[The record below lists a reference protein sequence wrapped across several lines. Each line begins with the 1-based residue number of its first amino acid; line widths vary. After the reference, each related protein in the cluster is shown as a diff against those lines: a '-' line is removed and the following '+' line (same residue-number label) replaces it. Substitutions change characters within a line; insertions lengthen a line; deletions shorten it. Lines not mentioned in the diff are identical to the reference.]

1 MSRVEI
7 GPYRLLRRVKEGGG
21 GTVYVATDLRLNRRV
36 ALKFIS
42 VPRDRD
48 ARDRVIAE
56 ARSLAAVNHRSI
68 VQIFDVV
75 EVKSHIVLVME
86 YVPGLDL
93 EELLR
98 RGGVDLVSVLYLALD
113 ICAALA
119 AAHEAGLVHRDL
131 KPANILLQPNG
142 RTKLTDFGIASA
154 MFPTG
159 DADADR
165 QQSVA
170 GSYSCM
176 SPEHAG
182 GLPVDQR
189 SDLFAL
195 GILLYRLLA
204 DRHPFAGHGDDHPSS
219 QPHGDETHQPLSESN
234 DDVPV
239 LVSELVDQLLEKNP
253 QARPSTALA
262 VRQKIMFIL
271 RGLPVTRGRPLSS
284 LMTDMVRVD
293 ELVATRIHLPAG
305 VSRGARSH
313 LLSTRDW
320 GPWAVDMRSA
330 LVRSGLVVLATFVLT
345 GLVYGAN
352 EWWQANN
359 VGIGLRPPVM
369 RVSEGTATTPQ
380 AEQLM
385 HFLHTAIEEHPRLRV
400 RSEPVQTMLSMLV
413 QCNPHV
419 CGLQLTRTDNTGSY
433 SNYQALLPGSAE
445 SQWEEGVTRSVTVL
459 FEGY

>member
-1 MSRVEI
+1 M
-7 GPYRLLRRVKEGGG
+7 RLVKEGGG
-21 GTVYVATDLRLNRRV
+21 GTVYVATDLRLSRRV

-56 ARSLAAVNHRSI
+56 ARSLAAINHRSI

-75 EVKSHIVLVME
+75 EVRSHIVLVME

-93 EELLR
+93 EELL
-98 RGGVDLVSVLYLALD
+98 GSGKVDLVSTLYLALD

-131 KPANILLQPNG
+131 KPANILLQANG
-142 RTKLTDFGIASA
+142 RTKLTDFGIASV
-154 MFPTG
+154 MFPAL
-159 DADADR
+159 DADSDR

-204 DRHPFAGHGDDHPSS
+204 DRHPFAVQGDDSLTLQRLRDVSHS
-219 QPHGDETHQPLSESN
+219 PLSESN
-234 DDVPV
+234 ADVPAE
-239 LVSELVDQLLEKNP
+239 VSELVDQLLAKNP
-253 QARPSTALA
+253 QARPSSALL

-271 RGLPVTRGRPLSS
+271 RGMPVTRGKPLSS
-284 LMTDMVRVD
+284 LMRDMVRVD
-293 ELVATRIHLPAG
+293 ERVATRVHLPAG

-313 LLSTRDW
+313 LLSIADW
-320 GPWAVDMRSA
+320 GPWGVDMRSA
-330 LVRSGLVVLATFVLT
+330 LLRSGLVVVATFVLT
-345 GLVYGAN
+345 GVAYGVN

-359 VGIGLRPPVM
+359 VGVGMRPPVM
-369 RVSEGTATTPQ
+369 RVSEGTAMTPQ
-380 AEQLM
+380 AGQLM
-385 HFLHTAIEEHPRLRV
+385 HYLRTAIEEHPRLRV
-400 RSEPVQTMLSMLV
+400 TAEPVQTMLSMLV

-419 CGLQLTRTDNTGSY
+419 CGLLLTRTGSTGSY
-433 SNYQALLPGSAE
+433 SDYQALLPGASE
-445 SQWEEGVTRSVTVL
+445 KLWEEGVNQSVENL
-459 FEGY
+459 FR

>member
-1 MSRVEI
+1 MSRTEI
-7 GPYRLLRRVKEGGG
+7 GPYRLLRLVKEGGG
-21 GTVYVATDLRLNRRV
+21 GTVYAATDLRLNRRV

-93 EELLR
+93 EELLGR
-98 RGGVDLVSVLYLALD
+98 RQVDLVSVLYLGLD

-154 MFPTG
+154 MLPVP
-159 DADADR
+159 DAGTEHKHP
-165 QQSVA
+165 VA

-204 DRHPFAGHGDDHPSS
+204 DRHPFAAA
-219 QPHGDETHQPLSESN
+219 GDELPTLQRLKDAEHQSLLESAA
-234 DDVPV
+234 DVPV
-239 LVSELVDQLLEKNP
+239 LLSELVDQLLQKNP
-253 QARPSTALA
+253 QARPSSAQA

-271 RGLPVTRGRPLSS
+271 RGMPVTRGTPLSS
-284 LMTDMVRVD
+284 LLAEMARL
-293 ELVATRIHLPAG
+293 EEPIATRIKLPAG

-313 LLSTRDW
+313 LLPTRDW
-320 GPWAVDMRSA
+320 GPWAVNMRSA
-330 LVRSGLVVLATFVLT
+330 LVRSGLVVVATIVLT
-345 GLVYGAN
+345 GVAYGLN

-359 VGIGLRPPVM
+359 VGVGLRPPVM
-369 RVSEGTATTPQ
+369 RVSEGTAMTPQ
-380 AEQLM
+380 SEQLM
-385 HFLHTAIEEHPRLRV
+385 HYLRTAIEQHPRLRV
-400 RSEPVQTMLSMLV
+400 RAEPVQIVLSMLV

-419 CGLQLTRTDNTGSY
+419 CGLLLTRTGNTGSH
-433 SNYQALLPGSAE
+433 SDYQALLPGAAE
-445 SQWEEGVTRSVTVL
+445 ELWEEGVNQSVEKL
-459 FEGY
+459 FR

>member
-7 GPYRLLRRVKEGGG
+7 GPYRLLRLVKEGGG
-21 GTVYVATDLRLNRRV
+21 GTVYVATDLRLSRRV

-93 EELLR
+93 EELLG
-98 RGGVDLVSVLYLALD
+98 RGEVDLVSVLYMGLD
-113 ICAALA
+113 ICSALT

-154 MFPTG
+154 IFPAGAT
-159 DADADR
+159 DADH
-165 QQSVA
+165 QQFVA
-170 GSYSCM
+170 GSHSCM
-176 SPEHAG
+176 SPEHAS

-204 DRHPFAGHGDDHPSS
+204 DRHPFAEQGNDNLSL
-219 QPHGDETHQPLSESN
+219 QRLGDETHQPLSELM
-234 DDVPV
+234 DDVPA

-293 ELVATRIHLPAG
+293 ELIATRIHLPAG

-330 LVRSGLVVLATFVLT
+330 LVRSGLVVVATLVLT
-345 GLVYGAN
+345 GVAYGVN

-359 VGIGLRPPVM
+359 VGVGMRPPVM
-369 RVSEGTATTPQ
+369 RVSEGTAMTPQ
-380 AEQLM
+380 AGQLM
-385 HFLHTAIEEHPRLRV
+385 HYLRTAIEEHPRLRV
-400 RSEPVQTMLSMLV
+400 KAEPVQTMLSMLV

-419 CGLQLTRTDNTGSY
+419 CGLQLTRTGSNGSY
-433 SNYQALLPGSAE
+433 SDYQALLPGASE
-445 SQWEEGVTRSVTVL
+445 KLWEEGVNQSVENL
-459 FEGY
+459 FR

>member
-42 VPRDRD
+42 VPRDRA
-48 ARDRVIAE
+48 ARDSVIAE

-75 EVKSHIVLVME
+75 EVRSHIVLVME

-93 EELLR
+93 EELLA
-98 RGGVDLVSVLYLALD
+98 GGQLDQVSALYLALD

-131 KPANILLQPNG
+131 KPANILLQTNG

-154 MFPTG
+154 MLPALN
-159 DADADR
+159 ADSDR

-176 SPEHAG
+176 SPEHAD

-204 DRHPFAGHGDDHPSS
+204 DRHPFAVQGDDSLS
-219 QPHGDETHQPLSESN
+219 LQRLRDASHQTLSELNS
-234 DDVPV
+234 DVPE

-253 QARPSTALA
+253 QERPSSALA
-262 VRQKIMFIL
+262 VRQKILFIL
-271 RGLPVTRGRPLSS
+271 RGIPVTRGKPLSS
-284 LMTDMVRVD
+284 LMADRVRAD
-293 ELVATRIHLPAG
+293 EPVATKIHLPTG

-313 LLSTRDW
+313 LLSVADW
-320 GPWAVDMRSA
+320 GPWGVDMRSA
-330 LVRSGLVVLATFVLT
+330 LRRSGLVVVATFVLT

-385 HFLHTAIEEHPRLRV
+385 HFVRTAIEEHPRLRV
-400 RSEPVQTMLSMLV
+400 RSEPVQTVLSMLV

-419 CGLQLTRTDNTGSY
+419 CGLLLTRTGSTGSY
-433 SNYQALLPGSAE
+433 SDYQALLPGASE
-445 SQWEEGVTRSVTVL
+445 KLWEEAVNQSVENL
-459 FEGY
+459 FR